1 MKSFQRLLAAAP
13 ALALLPTGALANP
26 ADLNL
31 EGVNKYVSTQGQATS
46 IRQFSDVYPT
56 DWAYQALSKLVETYG
71 CIGGFPDGTF
81 RGNEPVTRFQMAAL
95 LAGCLEKVSM
105 SGMEMSDEMKALV
118 ASLET
123 ELITVQGEV
132 DSLKAKVTELE
143 GMDYSPAVK
152 VSLSAQYDFL
162 MAGTG
167 DDKAKAKDVKNDT
180 SGLATGHTAKLKF
193 SGSTNG
199 ADKLT
204 LAVKYDQLPPF
215 NQYFAGGYFTYGNDG
230 KPNYLKVDDLIY
242 SYPLHLGAAKAKV
255 YSGTIKDNDVLEG
268 IDTYYGGGG
277 HDDFGVGGKGGAGI
291 GIAMPFGDVTVSAAY
306 TVDKSSTGS
315 LMDDMGFFGEDSMR
329 YISTAFSWSGDAIM
343 GNEAFVTGWYRNE
356 TNIDMGG
363 LLANANRFTFVGGLY
378 LTEDLS
384 ISGTYSWV
392 GHDFD
397 QAGLDNLNT
406 MKWMFAVNM
415 DNALFEGNSAGLA
428 YGTMEVPADK
438 DDRPADYEVPSV
450 LEIYYTWKVNDHFE
464 IPVYVDFIT
473 NNLGMK
479 DTGGWAFGVRPS
491 FSF

>member
-1 MKSFQRLLAAAP
+1 MKSSFQRLLAAAP
-13 ALALLPTGALANP
+13 ALALLPTGALANT

-31 EGVNKYVSTQGQATS
+31 EGVNNYVSTQGQATS

-71 CIGGFPDGTF
+71 CVGGFEDGTF

-152 VSLSAQYDFL
+152 VSLSAQYDYL

-180 SGLATGHTAKLKF
+180 SGLTTGHAAKLKF

-204 LAVKYDQLPPF
+204 LAVKYSLLPSF
-215 NQYFAGGYFTYGNDG
+215 GDYFADKSYFTYGNDSDIQ
-230 KPNYLKVDDLIY
+230 NLKVDDLIY

-255 YSGTIKDNDVLEG
+255 YTGTIKDNDVLEG

-277 HDDFGVGGKGGAGI
+277 HDDYGVGGEGKGGVGAV
-291 GIAMPFGDVTVSAAY
+291 MPFGDVTFSAAY
-306 TVDKSSTGS
+306 TVGKETASFADGK
-315 LMDDMGFFGEDSMR
+315 GFFGEDTSR
-329 YISTAFSWSGDAIM
+329 YISTAVSWSGDAIM

-356 TNIDMGG
+356 TTTDINI
-363 LLANANRFTFVGGLY
+363 NRFTFVGGLY

-384 ISGTYSWV
+384 ASGTYSWA
-392 GHDFD
+392 GHDPD
-397 QAGLDNLNT
+397 AAGDNYNK

-415 DNALFEGNSAGLA
+415 DNALFEGNTAGLA
-428 YGTMEVPADK
+428 YGTAEILADEDDRKKAGMLEVPT
-438 DDRPADYEVPSV
+438 V

-479 DTGGWAFGVRPS
+479 NTGGWAFGVRPS